1 MENYKKGKNVEEPL
15 TKEKIPIKNLP
26 ENFIWMQVRGGSKM
40 RNLLDYALKEFQ
52 TANSIVWTGSGTAIG
67 KAISCAEIMKRKFTV
82 HQINKICF
90 RKVEEHWDPVLEDLD
105 SLVVTREIPT
115 IHILLSKD
123 SLDATELGYQA
134 PVSSYSQRKN
144 SSRDERKDNI
154 QKPRIDRKQFES
166 LGLRSGN
173 KKRMKNF
180 DNNKTKNSNSKNAKH
195 SKSNSDELEAATESL
210 VKS

>member
-15 TKEKIPIKNLP
+15 TKDKIPIKNLP

-40 RNLLDYALKEFQ
+40 RNLLDYALKEFE
-52 TANSIVWTGSGTAIG
+52 TTNSIVWTGSGTAIG
-67 KAISCAEIMKRKFTV
+67 KAISCAEIMKRKFTL

-134 PVSSYSQRKN
+134 PAASYSWKKN
-144 SSRDERKDNI
+144 SSGYQKKDNTPKI
-154 QKPRIDRKQFES
+154 RIDRKQFES

-180 DNNKTKNSNSKNAKH
+180 DNNKTKNENSAKH
-195 SKSNSDELEAATESL
+195 SKKNSNELEVAAESS
-210 VKS
+210 VNS